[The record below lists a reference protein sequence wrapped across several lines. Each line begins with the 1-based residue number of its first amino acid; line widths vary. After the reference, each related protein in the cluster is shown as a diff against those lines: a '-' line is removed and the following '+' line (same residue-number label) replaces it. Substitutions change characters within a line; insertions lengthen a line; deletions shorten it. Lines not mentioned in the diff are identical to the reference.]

1 MRFWTFQNKHTL
13 DTILKEGVYYPDFIK
28 NYDYSNMAPLA
39 YNFIKRVYEDNNKIL
54 VKGLVFGIT
63 EYNSTPIL
71 SYDDYKKIVIESNS
85 TGISSNDDNT
95 YILELEI
102 DENEYNLTSCQFF
115 NFVNLIFTLDK
126 EPQYTDLDKLKS
138 VYINLFN
145 CDNNFLDL
153 VQSHIH
159 YIDKSMI
166 KGIYRSFS
174 YNSYFEYE
182 YSYGACPSLEY
193 YREKLIDN

>member
-1 MRFWTFQNKHTL
+1 MKFWTFQNKYTL
-13 DTILKEGVYYPDFIK
+13 DMILENGIYYPDFIK
-28 NYDYSNMAPLA
+28 SYDYNNIIPLS
-39 YNFIKRVYEDNNKIL
+39 YNFIKRVYEDNNNIL

-71 SYDDYKKIVIESNS
+71 SYDDYKKVITESNT
-85 TGISSNDDNT
+85 TGISSSDDNT
-95 YILELEI
+95 YVLELEI
-102 DENEYNLTSCQFF
+102 DENEYNMTSCQFF
-115 NFVNLIFTLDK
+115 NFVNLIFTLDR
-126 EPQYTDLDKLKS
+126 EPRYTNPDKLKS
-138 VYINLFN
+138 AYINLFN

-174 YNSYFEYE
+174 YNNYFEYE
-182 YSYGACPSLEY
+182 YLYGACLSLEY
-193 YREKLIDN
+193 YRRKLIDN